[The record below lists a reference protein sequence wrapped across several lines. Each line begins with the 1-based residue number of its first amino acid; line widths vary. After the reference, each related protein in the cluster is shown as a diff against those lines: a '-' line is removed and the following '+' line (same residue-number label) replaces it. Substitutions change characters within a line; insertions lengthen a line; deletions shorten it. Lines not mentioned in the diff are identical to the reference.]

1 MKLTNTYYKLPLS
14 NIPFQQI
21 PTLEF
26 MSYKFIYCSSF
37 PLMGFMGVDF
47 QLMSV
52 YDAYDDQVL
61 DFSELKEKEL
71 LFGKVISGK
80 LSTRGPSKCLKIGSV
95 EEEVIA
101 TMLPDLKYSADL
113 NCSSHGNWFFM
124 REGKYML
131 FSSIKSEFE
140 RVRHLEHMATYGDS
154 IIRLRVVMELLKKNV
169 KQGKVELSI
178 EDFKNVAY
186 NVLKSDPVLGRADE
200 DMLKSGVDVWVPCM
214 LTTPLYEELPKNI
227 RGKAI
232 V

>member
-21 PTLEF
+21 PTLEL
-26 MSYKFIYCSSF
+26 MSCEFIYCSSF

-47 QLMSV
+47 HLMSV
-52 YDAYDDQVL
+52 YDTYDDQVF
-61 DFSELKEKEL
+61 DFHELKEREL

-95 EEEVIA
+95 EVDVIA
-101 TMLPDLKYSADL
+101 TMLPDLKYSANV

-140 RVRHLEHMATYGDS
+140 SVRHLEGVSVYGDS
-154 IIRLRVVMELLKKNV
+154 IIRLRVVIELLKKNV

-186 NVLKSDPVLGRADE
+186 TVLKSDPALGRADE
-200 DMLKSGVDVWVPCM
+200 DMLKSGVDIWVPGM
-214 LTTPLYEELPKNI
+214 LSTPLYEEVPNNI